1 MMTAKPKGI
10 VSTPAGHQTICVED
24 SIDRKPATVV
34 GGRRGDI
41 AIALK
46 NGILHISPSKHGCH
60 QSLCYVL
67 IGIKAHHHLIAL
79 CLEPTYQLLQIANK
93 GLSWAL
99 PSSIDFLLVK
109 VVQML
114 PIHRVVISG
123 YCGLADKQR

>member
-10 VSTPAGHQTICVED
+10 ISTLAGNQTIHVED
-24 SIDRKPATVV
+24 SIDRKPAMVI

-67 IGIKAHHHLIAL
+67 IGIKAHHYLIAL

-93 GLSWAL
+93 GLSVGTPKL
-99 PSSIDFLLVK
+99 
-109 VVQML
+109 
-114 PIHRVVISG
+114 
-123 YCGLADKQR
+123 Y